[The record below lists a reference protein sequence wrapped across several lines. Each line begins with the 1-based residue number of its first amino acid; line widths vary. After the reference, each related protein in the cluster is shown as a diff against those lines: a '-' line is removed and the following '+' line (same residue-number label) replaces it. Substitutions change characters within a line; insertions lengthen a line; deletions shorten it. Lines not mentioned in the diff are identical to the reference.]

1 MKEILILIL
10 FLILTNN
17 LSYSQIID
25 GYDITDLSVDE
36 MTYES
41 DKDWYVDEHYS
52 GFLFTERTIFLEQKQ
67 LNFFKY
73 DATGLNF
80 FDIYTAFKDEFG
92 EPDEYHDIIPEDLK
106 GKEFSSSIVAPYIRK
121 DEAKVNRIWFKDGY
135 IIRLVWTSSTN
146 NTTMIV
152 GFFYFD

>member
-1 MKEILILIL
+1 MKITLIL
-10 FLILTNN
+10 FFIFVNN
-17 LSYSQIID
+17 LSHSQMID
-25 GYDITDLSVDE
+25 GYDVTDLSVDE
-36 MTYES
+36 MTYEV
-41 DKDWYVDEHYS
+41 DKGWYVDEHYN
-52 GFLFTERTIFLEQKQ
+52 GLLFTERTILPDDKQ

-73 DATGLNF
+73 NATGLNF
-80 FDIYTAFKDEFG
+80 TDIYSAFKYEFG

-106 GKEFSSSIVAPYIRK
+106 GREFSSSVVAPYISK

-135 IIRLVWTSSTN
+135 IIRLIWTISTN